1 MSNVESRQVRR
12 ARERDGKKPKFSIL
26 EPKNFK
32 STLKFLDKFTPEQQ
46 ENVAAKLRTYGDDPI
61 DIAKG
66 IAADMLASEVREEF
80 ASVIKPEDYAGIRE
94 NFAREF
100 NMPEFLKLSNDETL
114 GFIDGEHVEDILE
127 CIVNGDGI
135 IEDAGK
141 AKWFRDKLAAFRDFG
156 INLDNNATQIH
167 AETVVLN
174 LLKAIHQFDV
184 IVDTC
189 PEPTAIG
196 IIVNAKGREVFGDCA
211 EYEPVPV
218 LPGDWQGFSLTQEGV
233 KQTDATVQKIATTL
247 AKAYPGA
254 RIGYCTGKYR
264 EAQAAVAT

>member
-12 ARERDGKKPKFSIL
+12 AHERDGKKPKFLIL
-26 EPKNFK
+26 EPK
-32 STLKFLDKFTPEQQ
+32 STLKFLDTFTPEQQ
-46 ENVAAKLRTYGDDPI
+46 EKMNVKMATYGDDPI

-66 IAADMLASEVREEF
+66 IAADMLAVEVREEF

-114 GFIDGEHVEDILE
+114 GFIDGKHVEDILE

-135 IEDAGK
+135 IDDAGK
-141 AKWFRDKLAAFRDFG
+141 AKWFRAKLAAFRDFG

-167 AETVVLN
+167 GETVVLN
-174 LLKAIHQFDV
+174 LVKAIHEFDV

-189 PEPTAIG
+189 AEPTAIG
-196 IIVNAKGREVFGDCA
+196 IIVNAKGREVFGALD
-211 EYEPVPV
+211 YEPVKV
-218 LPGDWQGFSLTQEGV
+218 LPGDWQGFTLTQEGV
-233 KQTDATVQKIATTL
+233 KQTDATLQKMAATLT
-247 AKAYPGA
+247 KEFPGA

-264 EAQAAVAT
+264 EAQAAVVA

>member
-1 MSNVESRQVRR
+1 MSNVETRQVRR
-12 ARERDGKKPKFSIL
+12 ARERGEHKTGTGIL
-26 EPKNFK
+26 EPKNLK
-32 STLKFLDKFTPEQQ
+32 RTLKFMDKFTPEQQ

-80 ASVIKPEDYAGIRE
+80 ASVIKPKDYAGIRE

-100 NMPEFLKLSNDETL
+100 DMPEFLKLSNDETL
-114 GFIDGEHVEDILE
+114 GFIDGENVEDILE

-141 AKWFRDKLAAFRDFG
+141 ARWFRDKLAAFRDFG

-189 PEPTAIG
+189 PEPNAIG
-196 IIVNAKGREVFGDCA
+196 IIVNAKGREVFGAVA
-211 EYEPVPV
+211 EYEPVPI

-233 KQTDATVQKIATTL
+233 KQTDATVQKMATIL
-247 AKAYPGA
+247 AKEYPDA

-264 EAQAAVAT
+264 EAQAAVAA